1 MSLERAVPV
10 LQVANVATSIEWYG
24 RVLGFKAFPFPEKPP
39 YSFAI
44 LDRDGVELMLQCG
57 EGGATRGGGNSGGWA
72 AYLRF
77 QGGRL
82 LELVEAVKRQT
93 QVSRG
98 PQRMFYGMVEV
109 DIADPDGHCLCLSEE
124 LSRDIAIPSATE

>member
-10 LQVANVATSIEWYG
+10 LQVENVATSIEWYG

-93 QVSRG
+93 QVFACLKNSAATSQFHRRPSEIIHG
-98 PQRMFYGMVEV
+98 PIE
-109 DIADPDGHCLCLSEE
+109 
-124 LSRDIAIPSATE
+124 